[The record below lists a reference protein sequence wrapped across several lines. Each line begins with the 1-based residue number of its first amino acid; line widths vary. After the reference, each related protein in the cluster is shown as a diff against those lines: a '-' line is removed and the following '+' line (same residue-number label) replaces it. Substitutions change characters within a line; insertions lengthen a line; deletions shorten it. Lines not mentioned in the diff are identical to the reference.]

1 MRIEMG
7 PFDIDRQYKRM
18 ESVKRLL
25 SQHNLPTET
34 RELWTRVLNNIALDE
49 DTYNM
54 RVMWAYRNHT
64 RKLIDYDA

>member
-1 MRIEMG
+1 MG

>member
-1 MRIEMG
+1 MG
-7 PFDIDRQYKRM
+7 PFDYDRQYARM

-25 SQHNLPTET
+25 SRDNLPTET
-34 RELWTRVLNNIALDE
+34 RELWTRVLHNIALDE

-64 RKLIDYDA
+64 RKLIDYDT

>member
-1 MRIEMG
+1 MG

-25 SQHNLPTET
+25 NRDNLPTET

-64 RKLIDYDA
+64 KRLIDYDT

>member
-1 MRIEMG
+1 MG
-7 PFDIDRQYKRM
+7 PFDYDRQYKRM

-25 SQHNLPTET
+25 SQDNLPTAT
-34 RELWTRVLNNIALDE
+34 RELWTRVLHNIALDE

-64 RKLIDYDA
+64 RSLIDYDT